1 MSDEKADA
9 LVWLLVTG
17 AFCILSG
24 VALASE
30 KADGHLDALVPR
42 VEALATD
49 KGGEIRSVHQNDS
62 HSYSVTAIMRADQLG
77 QLQELLSDV
86 HPGVTV
92 EYVHS
97 PSSQYRDYMRVGVD
111 LVMTP
116 EQYSSGW
123 WRSFTSLSN
132 MSVMAMLFLYMWAPI
147 LFGHFLF
154 RSRSAGSATY

>member
-24 VALASE
+24 VVLASE
-30 KADGHLDALVPR
+30 KADGHLDALVTR

-62 HSYSVTAIMRADQLG
+62 HSFSVTAIMRADQLAK
-77 QLQELLSDV
+77 LQGMLSDA
-86 HPGVTV
+86 HPDVMV

-97 PSSQYRDYMRVGVD
+97 PSSEYRDYLRVG
-111 LVMTP
+111 
-116 EQYSSGW
+116 GGA
-123 WRSFTSLSN
+123 LSR
-132 MSVMAMLFLYMWAPI
+132 AC
-147 LFGHFLF
+147 
-154 RSRSAGSATY
+154 RTCR